1 MAAPSLPSDLS
12 ATRRQLLGG
21 LGAGFIALGGCASTQ
36 ARADQPAR
44 FDWGVASGDPKA
56 DAIVLWTRA
65 VPMDEASD
73 VRVRFELARDDA
85 FTEIVR
91 AGVVE
96 THAARDFTVKVDVRG
111 LEPGA
116 RYVYRFM
123 AGDQVSSVGRT
134 RTLPEGDAPV
144 RLALASC
151 ANYPSGFYNAYR
163 EIANTPDLDAVVHV
177 GDYIYEY
184 GQDEYDG
191 ATGRRLGRLVAPPH
205 EILTLA
211 DYRERFACY
220 RADEDLQ
227 AAHAAAAFITIWD
240 DHETANNSWTGG
252 SNNHDEGAEGR
263 WLDRRDAAL
272 QAYFE
277 WMPMRDPEPGQPRER
292 LNRVY
297 DFGAVGTLL
306 VIETRLTGR
315 SEQLSWSHDM
325 PLTDSGE
332 WDVERFETEVLA
344 DPSRSMM
351 GPEQEAWLEE
361 AMTRSKARGVTWQ
374 ILANQTVMARMR
386 TPDFTQALP
395 ASLVEA
401 AFENGGYVASW
412 LERSRLHLPAG
423 LDSWDGYPAA
433 RRRLYDSARRA
444 GSDLV
449 VLSGD
454 SHMFWA
460 NDLHHPADE
469 GQVAV
474 EFGAAG
480 ITSPSGYGYLDDGTG
495 VVYDVAE
502 REMAAFNPDVSFANV
517 RDHGYVLIT
526 AGRDAMTAEYFKVST
541 IESREYQAE
550 RFLMVRTRPG
560 QGAGPSALERLD

>member
-1 MAAPSLPSDLS
+1 MADPFSPSAIS
-12 ATRRQLLGG
+12 ATRRQMLGG

-65 VPMDEASD
+65 VPTDGASSL
-73 VRVRFELARDDA
+73 RVRFELARDDA
-85 FTEIVR
+85 FSDVIR
-91 AGVVE
+91 SGVVE
-96 THAARDFTVKVDVRG
+96 THAGRDFTVKVDVRG

-116 RYVYRFM
+116 RYVYRFV
-123 AGDQVSSVGRT
+123 AGGQHSPVGRT
-134 RTLPEGDAPV
+134 RTLPAGDAPV

-151 ANYPSGFYNAYR
+151 ANFPSGFYNAYR
-163 EIANTPDLDAVVHV
+163 AIANTPDLDAVIHV

-191 ATGRRLGRLVAPPH
+191 ATGRRLGRLLAPPH

-227 AAHAAAAFITIWD
+227 AIHAAAAFITIWD
-240 DHETANNSWTGG
+240 DHETANNTWTGG

-263 WLDRRDAAL
+263 WLARRDAAL

-297 DFGAVGTLL
+297 DFGTVGTVV

-315 SEQLSWSHDM
+315 SQQLSWSRDM
-325 PLTDSGE
+325 PLTEAGD
-332 WDVERFETEVLA
+332 WDVERFERDVLA
-344 DPSRSMM
+344 DPARSMM
-351 GPEQEAWLEE
+351 GAAQEAWLEE
-361 AMTRSKARGVTWQ
+361 ALTRSKARGVSWQ

-386 TPDFTQALP
+386 TPDYTRSLP
-395 ASLVEA
+395 APLVEA
-401 AFENGGYVASW
+401 AFANGGYVSGW
-412 LERSRLHLPAG
+412 LERSRLHLPVG

-433 RRRLYDSARRA
+433 RQRLYDSARRA

-460 NDLHHPADE
+460 NDLHHPVDE
-469 GQVAV
+469 AQVGV
-474 EFGAAG
+474 EFGTAG
-480 ITSPSGYGYLDDGTG
+480 ITSPGGYGYLDDGTG

-502 REMAAFNPDVSFANV
+502 REMAAFNRDVRFANV
-517 RDHGYVLIT
+517 HDHGFVLLT
-526 AGRDAMTAEYFKVST
+526 ADPETVTAEYFKVST
-541 IESREYQAE
+541 IESRTYETE
-550 RFLMVRTRPG
+550 RFMRVRSHRG
-560 QGAGPSALERLD
+560 EGAGPSPLERLD